1 MSLDMRTT
9 IRRQR
14 SSNRGTVECWRC
26 GGNHF
31 YRDKRT
37 SRVCTAEPTLDP
49 IRVKRFG
56 QNQQKLN
63 AAEPQSRAQ
72 SFLARA
78 FPSGVQPQAQSQ
90 SYSAVIGASAPE
102 CKEHTARLTQI
113 ETKQAESEKLIAE
126 LQHKLAQN
134 AKENVELKQKLAEGE
149 RQIMALQQRQTEIT
163 QAMAEI
169 KTAISEAK
177 ITAEQH
183 THAINAQ
190 VKSVEC
196 VKTNYMRYS
205 LDVREQISESLTRHA
220 EKLRDLGI
228 RLDNTDKQMSVIKAL
243 VVSKSS
249 GAASNST
256 QIAPTASANTQQSL
270 TDSERQFRANL
281 QAGLS
286 GKPKTGASDISTT
299 HDSKEKPAAS
309 TSSVIAQLSP
319 SRSASA
325 PLSPRVTRSSRRQL
339 LQPITHQQHPVNLTN
354 NPIKTAKKKKK
365 KAKARQDQQQPSSVA
380 SEEDPR
386 GEVAESQDKDT
397 GKQLKTSVASVSS

>member
-1 MSLDMRTT
+1 MSVDMRTT
-9 IRRQR
+9 IRRQP
-14 SSNRGTVECWRC
+14 SSNRDTVECWRC

-56 QNQQKLN
+56 QSEQKQN

-72 SFLARA
+72 SFFARA

-90 SYSAVIGASAPE
+90 SYSAVVGASAPE

-113 ETKQAESEKLIAE
+113 EAKQAESEKLIAE
-126 LQHKLAQN
+126 LQHKQAQN

-169 KTAISEAK
+169 NTAISEAK

-196 VKTNYMRYS
+196 VKTNYLRYS
-205 LDVREQISESLTRHA
+205 LDVQEQIRESLMRHA
-220 EKLRDLGI
+220 ENLRNLSL
-228 RLDNTDKQMSVIKAL
+228 RFDNTDKQMSVIKAL
-243 VVSKSS
+243 FVSKSS
-249 GAASNST
+249 GAASSST
-256 QIAPTASANTQQSL
+256 QLAPTASANTQQSL

-286 GKPKTGASDISTT
+286 GKPKAGASDISTA

-309 TSSVIAQLSP
+309 TTSVIAQLSP

-339 LQPITHQQHPVNLTN
+339 LQPITDQQSLQPVNFTN
-354 NPIKTAKKKKK
+354 SPIKTAKKK
-365 KAKARQDQQQPSSVA
+365 AKARQAQQQSSSVA

-386 GEVAESQDKDT
+386 GGVAESQNKDK